1 MNRNTRLR
9 KTSTL
14 RRVTTKR
21 RGVAVVEFAVVAPV
35 LFLTIFGMFEMARM
49 VMVKQAVVNA
59 AREGC
64 REACLATTT
73 SAVDA
78 DTVVRTH
85 LQNVVPDSSNPAKL
99 RVTCTPA
106 SLSAITSG
114 TSVSVNVECDFSD
127 VSWMPG
133 NFLGL
138 LGTVEI
144 RGTSVKVRE

>member
-9 KTSTL
+9 KTSVL
-14 RRVTTKR
+14 RRATTKR
-21 RGVAVVEFAVVAPV
+21 RGVALVEFAVVAPV
-35 LFLTIFGMFEMARM
+35 LFLVIFGMFEMARM

-73 SAVDA
+73 SATDVDTA
-78 DTVVRTH
+78 VRTH
-85 LQNVVPDSSNPAKL
+85 LQNVVPNHSNPTTL

-114 TSVSVNVECDFSD
+114 TAVMVDVRCNFSD

-138 LGTVEI
+138 SSAVEI
-144 RGTSVKVRE
+144 RGTSVKIRE